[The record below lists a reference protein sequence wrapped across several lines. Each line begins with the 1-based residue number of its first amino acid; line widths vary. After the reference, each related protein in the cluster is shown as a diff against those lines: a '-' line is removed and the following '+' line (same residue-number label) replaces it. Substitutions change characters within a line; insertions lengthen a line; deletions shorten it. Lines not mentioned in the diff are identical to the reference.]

1 VTVIETRE
9 IHSGPSTSPG
19 GALDRSGLLTPYI
32 EWRPTFGGGFVAA
45 AAFFVLITF
54 AVAIGLAVSSVSP
67 TWRDT
72 STGLVV
78 LSGAW
83 VVLTAIGSFAL
94 GGYIAGRARCTWRA
108 GPDEVHFRDGLHG
121 LLVWSIAV
129 ILGVGLTWASATTI
143 NQSTSKGNIAA
154 PNAAAN
160 TSVTE
165 PSFLTFE
172 LDRLFQSAN
181 RQQTNNPEV
190 RAEAGRILET
200 GLGRKDMAK
209 DDRDRLAQLVSAQT
223 GLSPTDADHRVAQI
237 ISESRNAVAKA
248 RQSAVIIAFTVA
260 AALAAGAAAA
270 WGSAVIGGRHRDED
284 VAPSMRFS
292 WGWTHRHAA

>member
-1 VTVIETRE
+1 MNETGDV
-9 IHSGPSTSPG
+9 SVPASSAVQAGS
-19 GALDRSGLLTPYI
+19 ANPYI
-32 EWRPTFGGGFVAA
+32 RWSPSFGGGLIAA
-45 AAFFVLITF
+45 AVFFVLITF
-54 AVAIGLAVSSVSP
+54 ATAVGLAVSSLSP

-72 STGLVV
+72 SVSLVV

-83 VVLTAIGSFAL
+83 VVLTAVGSFAL
-94 GGYIAGRARCTWRA
+94 GGYVAGRTRSTWPA
-108 GPDEVHFRDGLHG
+108 SPDEVHFRDGLHG

-129 ILGVGLTWASATTI
+129 ILGAGLAWMSATTI
-143 NQSTSKGNIAA
+143 NQSTSKN
-154 PNAAAN
+154 NFSTSN
-160 TSVTE
+160 TTASASATE

-172 LDRLFQSAN
+172 LDRLFWSDN
-181 RQQTNNPEV
+181 RQQTNNPEA

-209 DDRDRLAQLVSAQT
+209 DDHDHLVSLVSAQT
-223 GLSPTDADHRVAQI
+223 GLSPSDADHRVAQI
-237 ISESRNAVAKA
+237 VSESRNAAAKA

-270 WGSAVIGGRHRDED
+270 WGSAVVGGRHRDEN

-292 WGWTHRHAA
+292 WGRPAA